1 MRKYYYLLVLLALY
15 VAILIGLYSL
25 ASPTAQLWTTLHK
38 MLVMQHATQLLYL
51 ISLLFGVLIIYIL
64 IRIVTPSAFIRIV
77 PIANG
82 KIYLIGKN
90 IQMGN
95 TDKPLLFFDVPV
107 MIPYNSFLSPRKSL
121 ISHLSK
127 PLASIQTNQA
137 RLLAR
142 YSVSS
147 TLGLHRKRIY
157 LYILPLEKEEDVQP
171 GGTFVSISQIPE
183 TKCNPLLK
191 IEKNYLKMAAD
202 VWKQYGTPHL

>member
-1 MRKYYYLLVLLALY
+1 MKKYCYLLILLGLFIAVLTGLYLSVSPTIQLRATLYGLLAM
-15 VAILIGLYSL
+15 
-25 ASPTAQLWTTLHK
+25 K
-38 MLVMQHATQLLYL
+38 HATLLLYL
-51 ISLLFGVLIIYIL
+51 ISLAFGILAIYII
-64 IRIVTPSAFIRIV
+64 IRIITPSGIIRIV

-95 TDKPLLFFDVPV
+95 TDKPLLLFDVPV
-107 MIPYNSFLSPRKSL
+107 MIPYKSFLSPSNNL

-127 PLASIQTNQA
+127 PLASIQPTQA

-191 IEKNYLKMAAD
+191 IEKDYLKMAAD
-202 VWKQYGTPHL
+202 VWKKYG